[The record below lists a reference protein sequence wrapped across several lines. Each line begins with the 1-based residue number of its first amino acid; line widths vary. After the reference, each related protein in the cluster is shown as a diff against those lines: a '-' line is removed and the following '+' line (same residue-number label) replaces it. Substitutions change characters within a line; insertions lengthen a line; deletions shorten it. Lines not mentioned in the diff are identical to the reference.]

1 MASGPGWTDAEDQ
14 RLIELW
20 RESNS
25 FAEMAWEFPGR
36 SRNACIGRLTRLR
49 KKLGAEMIPHGRDV
63 HPQAPVKKKRIRR
76 KPNFAVKGPAEPIAA
91 PTPENI
97 APLPPAAR
105 QLTLLELGPKDC
117 RYIVTGNYTRRHLYC
132 AADATG
138 NVDEYGNNCYCTYH
152 RRLMR
157 RVASA

>member
-1 MASGPGWTDAEDQ
+1 MAEGPGWTETEDK

-20 RESNS
+20 REHNS

-49 KKLGAEMIPHGRDV
+49 KKLGVEVVPMGRDNTT
-63 HPQAPVKKKRIRR
+63 APVKKKRIRR
-76 KPNFAVKGPAEPIAA
+76 KTNFAVKGPAVTISA
-91 PTPENI
+91 PTPVKLV
-97 APLPPAAR
+97 PLPPAAR

-117 RYIVTGNYTRRHLYC
+117 RFIVSGAYTRQHLYC
-132 AADATG
+132 AADAS
-138 NVDEYGNNCYCTYH
+138 NNADEFGNNCYCTYH

-157 RVASA
+157 SPSGPR